1 MHYTAVD
8 LRLRRSNSDSRP
20 AEHVLIESQ
29 EEVRS
34 YRGSSLRSGQIRSII
49 QAGSGNEAKSRENR
63 LSPNSLGP
71 ESSFSLNRQAQS
83 LRPAHLRQ
91 RVAAAAR
98 LSGAANFLSC
108 CCRSRACTRGLR
120 NGTALIGRRAHAAA
134 HRLRCVRGGVH
145 GAGT

>member
-1 MHYTAVD
+1 
-8 LRLRRSNSDSRP
+8 
-20 AEHVLIESQ
+20 VLIESQ

-83 LRPAHLRQ
+83 LSYDTTGASSKTRPE
-91 RVAAAAR
+91 
-98 LSGAANFLSC
+98 
-108 CCRSRACTRGLR
+108 
-120 NGTALIGRRAHAAA
+120 
-134 HRLRCVRGGVH
+134 
-145 GAGT
+145 